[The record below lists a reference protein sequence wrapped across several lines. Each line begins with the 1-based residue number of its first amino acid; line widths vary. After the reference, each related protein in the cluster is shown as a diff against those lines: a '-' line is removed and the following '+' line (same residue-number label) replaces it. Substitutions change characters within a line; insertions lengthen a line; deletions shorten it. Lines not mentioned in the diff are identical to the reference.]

1 MVSVELKV
9 QSVKPLEISKNTKAV
24 LMSLGATALG
34 ALYGAITVALT
45 NLTKQAIDASIAAL
59 EKQAAVLWV
68 RSTIATLQASLDQVK
83 SAQADI
89 APYIKCLE
97 LVPEVRTPVVQAI
110 TEIDRISSDIKSYL
124 NKLDRLTYM
133 SDLATQLVNQINEK
147 ISKLLSAQALIKN
160 LLDELPQI
168 PIIDISITLATLL
181 QYPCTICPP
190 LDPLIKKG
198 REEINKSIGASL
210 L

>member
-9 QSVKPLEISKNTKAV
+9 QPVKPLDISKNTKAV

-34 ALYGAITVALT
+34 ALYGAMTVALT
-45 NLTKQAIDASIAAL
+45 NLTKQAVDASIAAL
-59 EKQAAVLWV
+59 ETQSAVLWV
-68 RSTIATLQASLDQVK
+68 RATIATLQASLDQVK
-83 SAQADI
+83 RAQDGV

-110 TEIDRISSDIKSYL
+110 TEIDIISSDIKSYL

-133 SDLATQLVNQINEK
+133 SDLSTQLVNQINDK
-147 ISKLLSAQALIKN
+147 IAKLLSAQALLKN

-168 PIIDISITLATLL
+168 PVIDIAITLATLL
-181 QYPCTICPP
+181 QSPCTICPP

-198 REEINKSIGASL
+198 REEINKAIGASL